1 MQNNQTQEQSLP
13 QRSLMDSMLLI
24 GIGILSGFLLAV
36 VLWCVAFYMQWL

>member
-1 MQNNQTQEQSLP
+1 METNQTQEQSLP
-13 QRSLMDSMLLI
+13 QRSLMDSMFLI